1 MAGLL
6 DQLGLGGLDERF
18 RKFSTDPLGMASLG
32 LLLQPRKRPIGTS
45 GFDYALQGMQAATQN
60 REAQAYAQRLE
71 EETKARQQEQERQA
85 RVMQM
90 LSAGAAP
97 EERALMASMSPEEA
111 MNYQD
116 YKLKIQADQDKRIEA
131 ARIEEERKRQTG
143 ALSQFRIGLSGP
155 ERLAFDALPLEEQA
169 KIAAQSAFPN
179 AALGG
184 NLPAGIQEFLYNQE
198 NPGYMAFRREMASLS
213 PEAQA
218 AAAFSRA
225 YRSQE
230 GQIQG
235 EYKNRA
241 LAAEAERARLEG
253 AETGKA
259 QGQVLMAPQVAQS
272 EASRQEQ
279 ITAAQERAKAS
290 AESASKQGSVAAF
303 NFLAD
308 EMIGTPSNP
317 GIMYKVA
324 SGGPMN
330 LYGKASNVFD
340 TQDVNEFE
348 NIREQMSTQLR
359 ALFRI
364 PGEGTLSDKEQ
375 AQYGLTL
382 PSISFDKKINE
393 NAIRRLRQIIKLR
406 TSGAAAPIGG
416 AATPSPMGAQGA
428 SMMTTPSGAQVT
440 TDMTNGGWTTL
451 PNGVRVRRKQ

>member
-45 GFDYALQGMQAATQN
+45 GFDYAVRGMEAAEANQQN
-60 REAQAYAQRLE
+60 QFYRQKAE
-71 EETKARQQEQERQA
+71 EEMKARQQEQERQA

-90 LSAGAAP
+90 LSAGATP
-97 EERALMASMSPEEA
+97 EERALMASMSPDEF
-111 MNYQD
+111 MNYQE

-143 ALSQFRIGLSGP
+143 ALSQFRIGLSET

-198 NPGYMAFRREMASLS
+198 NPGYMAFRRKMASLS

-235 EYKNRA
+235 EYENRA

-259 QGQVLMAPQVAQS
+259 QGQVLMAPQVAQA
-272 EASRQEQ
+272 EASKQAQ
-279 ITAAQERAKAS
+279 ILAAQESEKRKQASLGAIRPLERKAEESINLLNEFMNHPGFESLVGAGLGFGTKYISGSEAAGANAIWENIQSKNYLSSIEAFRGFGPLSNTEGEAAAKAYTDMS
-290 AESASKQGSVAAF
+290 TATSEEDFMKAAQRF
-303 NFLAD
+303 YNNYVRLIETAKKEAGVLD
-308 EMIGTPSNP
+308 GTP
-317 GIMYKVA
+317 
-324 SGGPMN
+324 
-330 LYGKASNVFD
+330 
-340 TQDVNEFE
+340 
-348 NIREQMSTQLR
+348 
-359 ALFRI
+359 
-364 PGEGTLSDKEQ
+364 
-375 AQYGLTL
+375 
-382 PSISFDKKINE
+382 
-393 NAIRRLRQIIKLR
+393 
-406 TSGAAAPIGG
+406 
-416 AATPSPMGAQGA
+416 
-428 SMMTTPSGAQVT
+428 
-440 TDMTNGGWTTL
+440 
-451 PNGVRVRRKQ
+451 

>member
-6 DQLGLGGLDERF
+6 DRIGLGGLDERF
-18 RKFSTDPLGMASLG
+18 QRFSTNPIGMASLG
-32 LLLQPRKRPIGTS
+32 LLLQPRRRKEGTG
-45 GFDYALQGMQAATQN
+45 GFEYAAKGMEAAARN

-90 LSAGAAP
+90 LSAGATP
-97 EERALMASMSPEEA
+97 EERALMASMSPDEWT
-111 MNYQD
+111 NYQD
-116 YKLKIQADQDKRIEA
+116 YKLKIQADQQRRIEA
-131 ARIEEERKRQTG
+131 ARIEEERNRRTG

-169 KIAAQSAFPN
+169 KIAAQSAFPSAEADTAN
-179 AALGG
+179 IRDYNLAVEQGYSGTFMEFQQASRAAPSPIYSTVPTAQGLQVFNQRTGRLEMVAPG
-184 NLPAGIQEFLYNQE
+184 VLPA
-198 NPGYMAFRREMASLS
+198 
-213 PEAQA
+213 AQDPTLAGRKAELTA
-218 AAAFSRA
+218 AGTA
-225 YRSQE
+225 
-230 GQIQG
+230 
-235 EYKNRA
+235 K
-241 LAAEAERARLEG
+241 
-253 AETGKA
+253 
-259 QGQVLMAPQVAQS
+259 GQVSMAPQVAQA
-272 EASRQEQ
+272 EASEQEQ

-330 LYGKASNVFD
+330 LYGKASKVFD

-416 AATPSPMGAQGA
+416 AATPSPMGAQGE
-428 SMMTTPSGAQVT
+428 VV
-440 TDMTNGGWTTL
+440 DWEDL
-451 PNGVRVRRKQ
+451 